1 MKRVFLAAMI
11 VTFLVGCGKTG
22 PTGPTGPQGD
32 PGPIGLPGV
41 GYSSVTLQ
49 PGPGDAMGK
58 DVAISP
64 GVGNMANDPTMKI
77 GYDNSIANYSRILM
91 KFDIE
96 QAGLPADAVIVAAIL
111 TLYPVIGSGAAGS
124 EVTCHVYHL
133 TTEWEEAWATWTA
146 ATSTV
151 NWSNSGSDFVSTDDI
166 GAFSVVATTAVDISI
181 HLDAGYVQNWFKQGG
196 NNPGIVIKSDVET
209 LPTAYKSF
217 YSRDYA
223 ADATK
228 RPKLQIIYGRA
239 SQFQSMSVDEIRAQY
254 MTLTGN

>member
-41 GYSSVTLQ
+41 GYSSVTIQ
-49 PGPGDAMGK
+49 PGPGDTMGK

-64 GVGNMANDPTMKI
+64 GVGNMANDPTMEI
-77 GYDNSIANYSRILM
+77 GYNSDIANYSRILM
-91 KFDIE
+91 YFNIA
-96 QAGLPADAVIVAAIL
+96 QAGLPTDAVVVEAIM
-111 TLYPVIGSGAAGS
+111 TLYPVIGAGGGS
-124 EVTCHVYHL
+124 PNYLTCHIYPI
-133 TTEWEEAWATWTA
+133 TNIAWEEAWATWTA
-146 ATSTV
+146 ASSTV
-151 NWSNSGSDFVSTDDI
+151 NWSNAGSDFVVTDDI
-166 GAFSVVATTAVDISI
+166 GAFTVEAGTGTPISV
-181 HLDAGYVQNWFKQGG
+181 HLDAGYVQNWLTIAG
-196 NNPGIVIKSDVET
+196 NNGGIVIKSDVEA
-209 LPTAYKSF
+209 LPKAHKPF

-223 ADATK
+223 VDATK

-254 MTLTGN
+254 MKQ